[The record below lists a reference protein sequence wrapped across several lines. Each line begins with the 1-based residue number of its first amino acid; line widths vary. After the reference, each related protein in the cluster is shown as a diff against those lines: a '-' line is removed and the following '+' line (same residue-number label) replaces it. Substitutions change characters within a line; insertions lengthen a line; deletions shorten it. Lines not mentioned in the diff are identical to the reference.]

1 MGAAPIGV
9 LALQGD
15 VAEHRKRLEDLGLD
29 VRLVKTP
36 EALVGLGG
44 IVLPG
49 GESTTMSLLLRS
61 AGLAEPLRLAIERGL
76 PTFGTCAGL
85 VLLARSI
92 RDGRDDQVQLDGL
105 DLVVRRNG
113 FGRQRNS
120 FETSIL
126 GNGPLEGEPLRAIFI
141 RAPLIERVG
150 PGVEVLAELETSDG
164 PTPVLVRSGHVLAGS
179 FHPEL
184 TDDRR
189 VHEVFATMVASA
201 NVQGTL

>member
-15 VAEHRKRLEDLGLD
+15 VAEHRKSLEDLGLE
-29 VRLVKTP
+29 VRLVKTV
-36 EALVGLGG
+36 EALDGLGG

-49 GESTTMSLLLRS
+49 GESTAISLLLRS
-61 AGLAEPLRLAIERGL
+61 AGLDEPLRRAIERGL

-92 RDGRDDQVQLDGL
+92 RDGRDDQVQLNGL

-120 FETSIL
+120 FETSIV
-126 GNGPLEGEPLRAIFI
+126 GHGPLAGEPLHAIFI
-141 RAPLIERVG
+141 RAPVIEHVG
-150 PGVEVLAELETSDG
+150 SEVEVLAELETSEG
-164 PTPVLVRSGHVLAGS
+164 STPVLVRSGHVLAGS

-184 TDDRR
+184 TGDRR
-189 VHEVFATMVASA
+189 VHEVFAAMVASA
-201 NVQGTL
+201 DIAGTL